1 MATIGKNI
9 LENLTTGMY
18 ADSKVIYREY
28 VQNACD
34 QIDKAVELGIIDRE
48 QAEVFISIKEDE
60 RFISVED
67 NATGVKE
74 ADFVAQLG
82 DIANSDKKVGVDKG
96 FRGIGR
102 LCGLAY
108 CKTLVFSTS
117 YKGETKGSKMVFDA
131 KKMREM
137 LSSPVKYT
145 VDDIMGAIVSTET
158 FPEEQEKHYFKVEM
172 IDINHE
178 NTDLLDKQLVSDY
191 LSFVAPVPYVNSF
204 HHRDAI
210 YEHAASLHFKID
222 EYNVEV
228 NGNPLFKK
236 YQNRL
241 YDITNATNKV
251 KKAYDEISSVAFKD
265 FVDSNGQ
272 LLAWMWYGVS
282 RFEKAI
288 PKAANPMCGLRVR
301 QGNIQI
307 GDNTTVAKFFKEE
320 RGNSYFVGEIFAV
333 SKGLIPNSQ
342 RDNFNETVERVE
354 FETQLKKFFYDTLH
368 KLYYMASATRNDYK
382 KIEAYSTAVS
392 KYQEKSQKGFID
404 INEKA
409 QMEAEVEA
417 ARKRKEEAERRI
429 ARFKESGAGS
439 EAEQRVRRAIE
450 QKYEDQKTTQRAKD
464 AEKAVSKVMAGGSK
478 TKYFTD
484 NLSKLDR
491 SKRKLVQQIMAI
503 IRRIVS
509 KEVADQIQ
517 EAIEKEFR

>member
-1 MATIGKNI
+1 
-9 LENLTTGMY
+9 
-18 ADSKVIYREY
+18 
-28 VQNACD
+28 
-34 QIDKAVELGIIDRE
+34 
-48 QAEVFISIKEDE
+48 
-60 RFISVED
+60 
-67 NATGVKE
+67 
-74 ADFVAQLG
+74 
-82 DIANSDKKVGVDKG
+82 
-96 FRGIGR
+96 
-102 LCGLAY
+102 
-108 CKTLVFSTS
+108 
-117 YKGETKGSKMVFDA
+117 
-131 KKMREM
+131 
-137 LSSPVKYT
+137 
-145 VDDIMGAIVSTET
+145 
-158 FPEEQEKHYFKVEM
+158 
-172 IDINHE
+172 
-178 NTDLLDKQLVSDY
+178 
-191 LSFVAPVPYVNSF
+191 
-204 HHRDAI
+204 
-210 YEHAASLHFKID
+210 
-222 EYNVEV
+222 
-228 NGNPLFKK
+228 
-236 YQNRL
+236 
-241 YDITNATNKV
+241 
-251 KKAYDEISSVAFKD
+251 
-265 FVDSNGQ
+265 
-272 LLAWMWYGVS
+272 
-282 RFEKAI
+282 
-288 PKAANPMCGLRVR
+288 MCGLRVR

-368 KLYYMASATRNDYK
+368 KLYYMAS
-382 KIEAYSTAVS
+382 EAYSTAVS

-464 AEKAVSKVMAGGSK
+464 AEKAVSKVTAGGSK

>member
-1 MATIGKNI
+1 
-9 LENLTTGMY
+9 
-18 ADSKVIYREY
+18 
-28 VQNACD
+28 
-34 QIDKAVELGIIDRE
+34 
-48 QAEVFISIKEDE
+48 
-60 RFISVED
+60 
-67 NATGVKE
+67 
-74 ADFVAQLG
+74 
-82 DIANSDKKVGVDKG
+82 
-96 FRGIGR
+96 
-102 LCGLAY
+102 
-108 CKTLVFSTS
+108 
-117 YKGETKGSKMVFDA
+117 
-131 KKMREM
+131 
-137 LSSPVKYT
+137 
-145 VDDIMGAIVSTET
+145 
-158 FPEEQEKHYFKVEM
+158 
-172 IDINHE
+172 
-178 NTDLLDKQLVSDY
+178 
-191 LSFVAPVPYVNSF
+191 
-204 HHRDAI
+204 
-210 YEHAASLHFKID
+210 
-222 EYNVEV
+222 
-228 NGNPLFKK
+228 
-236 YQNRL
+236 
-241 YDITNATNKV
+241 
-251 KKAYDEISSVAFKD
+251 
-265 FVDSNGQ
+265 
-272 LLAWMWYGVS
+272 MWYGVS

-307 GDNTTVAKFFKEE
+307 GDNTIVAKFFKEE

-404 INEKA
+404 INDKA

-439 EAEQRVRRAIE
+439 EEEQRVRRAIE

-464 AEKAVSKVMAGGSK
+464 AEKAVSKVTAGGSK